1 MSKFDDSMTEA
12 LNLPP
17 EPETKISK
25 LPDGKVVVKEVP
37 EKNEVE
43 VLPPSGDRAL
53 TLPPATHDKRTG
65 HADSD
70 YGTAREN
77 IHHIVQQGTAV
88 LEDLLAVSRE
98 SESPRAYEVAG
109 NFMKIL
115 VEANKDLLDL
125 HQTIKDIEK
134 DPEGTSQPDMGTKIE
149 KAVFVGSTA
158 DLQRMLGE
166 KDG

>member
-43 VLPPSGDRAL
+43 VLPPSSDTAPA
-53 TLPPATHDKRTG
+53 LPPATVAKRSG
-65 HADSD
+65 HIEDD

-115 VEANKDLLDL
+115 VEANKNLLDL
-125 HQTIKDIEK
+125 HQTVKEIEK
-134 DPEGTSQPDMGTKIE
+134 DPEGKPPPEQGTHIE